1 MRAPRTTWRQQ
12 LELNPELR
20 DMSRWPRV
28 PIDHL
33 TAEAQKLYARRQE
46 AVGMA
51 VGGKPV
57 ESAATSVGRSQNE
70 IYRLLDRS
78 LGSDSG
84 DVPLL
89 NVGLLPEK
97 RINPYTRTA
106 EIGPG
111 TTGFSGAFGA
121 LMTRVPAVFA
131 DLEKHLRNELAHHR
145 GTPILGP
152 QELHRVFKANL
163 RSAGLTDADYPLCTK
178 GAARTTFGE
187 WRQKAILAILAETNP
202 SVRARYDINWSDLT
216 EVMDIFQFDEHHQDL
231 NLSLS
236 LDTGN
241 DTVAV
246 RLARIWV
253 VVLVEKES
261 EAVFGMAWGFSA
273 QPRHD
278 DFLACAADA
287 ITVWKPYDNLPT
299 GLEYPAGGGHPSILP
314 AYQHVT
320 PCIVQLDNAWSH
332 VANDIKVYL
341 FREWQC
347 IINWGRP
354 AFPIARRVVEMV
366 FARLAVYEHQFPST
380 TGNNPFDRRRDPHSD
395 EAPRVPVQH
404 IAAIFD
410 VVRATLNCEPRGHL
424 LNRSPLQVLADRAR
438 NGAILRRLLP
448 EHRDAARPHRIRRQV
463 VIRGEPRDVHSLHVN
478 FAYAT
483 YKSDHLRH
491 LLALGAK
498 KLNVEF
504 DRRDIRK
511 LDVVADDGKVVGP
524 LQVQGIWKRFPHDIR
539 LRNVI
544 CQQSRDA
551 RRDQPA
557 ALAEYFSALT
567 KRLDRPSDALRF
579 LDVIRRITGPDGNF
593 GGDTP
598 PDAPIDGCAGQPS
611 VAPAGDG
618 SAVIDI
624 PDSDVA
630 LLWSPSVL
638 LATVEDT

>member
-1 MRAPRTTWRQQ
+1 MRAPRTTWQQQ

-20 DMSRWPRV
+20 DMTRWPRV
-28 PIDHL
+28 PVDHL
-33 TAEAQKLYARRQE
+33 AAEAQKLYARRQE
-46 AVGMA
+46 AVDM
-51 VGGKPV
+51 VLVGKPV
-57 ESAATSVGRSQNE
+57 ESAAISVGRSQNE
-70 IYRLLDRS
+70 VYRLLDRC
-78 LGSDSG
+78 LGSDPA

-97 RINPYTRTA
+97 RINPYTRKA
-106 EIGPG
+106 EIGPATKG
-111 TTGFSGAFGA
+111 LSGAFGA

-131 DLEKHLRNELAHHR
+131 DLETHLRNELAHHR

-152 QELHRVFKANL
+152 QELHRVFKASL
-163 RSAGLTDADYPLCTK
+163 RSAGLTDADYPLSTK
-178 GAARTTFGE
+178 GAARTTFGS
-187 WRQKAILAILAETNP
+187 WRQKAILAILAETTP
-202 SVRARYDINWSDLT
+202 SVRAKYDINWSDLT
-216 EVMDIFQFDEHHQDL
+216 EVMDVFQFDEHHQDL
-231 NLSLS
+231 NLSLL

-241 DTVAV
+241 DSVPV

-253 VVLVEKES
+253 VVLAEKES
-261 EAVFGMAWGFSA
+261 EAIFGIAWGFSA

-287 ITVWKPYDNLPT
+287 ITVWKPYDNLPE

-320 PCIVQLDNAWSH
+320 PCIVQMDNAWAH
-332 VANDIKVYL
+332 VANDIKAYL

-347 IINWGRP
+347 IVNWGRP

-380 TGNNPFDRRRDPHSD
+380 TGSNPFDRRRDPHSN

-424 LNRSPLQVLADRAR
+424 LNRSPMQVLEHRAQ

-448 EHRDAARPHRIRRQV
+448 EHRDPARPHRIRRQV
-463 VIRGEPRDVHSLHVN
+463 VIRGEPRDVHTLHVN

-483 YKSDHLRH
+483 YKSDDLRH
-491 LLALGAK
+491 LLALGSK

-511 LDVVADDGKVVGP
+511 LDVVGDDGKVVGP

-557 ALAEYFSALT
+557 ALAEYFRALT

-579 LDVIRRITGPDGNF
+579 LDVIRRITGPDGNL
-593 GGDTP
+593 GDSTP
-598 PDAPIDGCAGQPS
+598 PGSPSDGSVDQPP
-611 VAPAGDG
+611 VAPGGEPHAAADISD
-618 SAVIDI
+618 SA
-624 PDSDVA
+624 A
-630 LLWSPSVL
+630 AFLWSPSIMLV
-638 LATVEDT
+638 TVEDD